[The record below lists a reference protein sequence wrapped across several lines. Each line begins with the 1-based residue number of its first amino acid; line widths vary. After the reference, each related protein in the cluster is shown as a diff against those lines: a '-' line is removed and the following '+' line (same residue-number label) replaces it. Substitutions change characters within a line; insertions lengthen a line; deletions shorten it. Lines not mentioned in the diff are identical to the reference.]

1 MQCEA
6 APRLRLH
13 AQRPAAIQSRSQRG
27 GGRAD
32 ELQLRLLTSD
42 VAPGARLGLLLLLA
56 QLPSGGRGE
65 GDGPRAPP
73 GAPAGAPARDAPSA
87 PARHGGLGLGSFLS
101 SMTGARS
108 QAGQAAPAAAPPP
121 AGPAAAAPAANGRAR
136 SRLADAGPRT
146 DCEARDASPSPGSIW
161 ASVWARKP
169 LVGKR
174 CRVANRWSP
183 ITERR
188 QRAWRGQSAQH
199 QRCPAPSPQRRGVV
213 SHEACRHM
221 VPGTQAQPQQAAQPG
236 REGPPCALT
245 LLMPGARP
253 PWRRAQVSEAELVRE
268 VLCACQAVDGRII
281 RFSGAAAGGRG
292 GAEIAPEAG
301 VSAVHRQLV
310 LRLCELGWLFRC
322 ARGCAALARS
332 AHDARPHAGRPG
344 GPLGSRALQNLAT
357 MPLTLLSSWRRA

>member
-1 MQCEA
+1 MARALCCRSCGMRTQPWSACSAAWRSSAAVTAWRGAAVCHGSADIAEPLKVHQLRLSSISLLQGQWICQVTLLARKGCVRASTRRRSVKAPPLQDRQGMQCEA

-73 GAPAGAPARDAPSA
+73 GAPAGAPARDAQSA

-108 QAGQAAPAAAPPP
+108 QAGQAAPAAAPPT

-174 CRVANRWSP
+174 CRAANRWSP

-199 QRCPAPSPQRRGVV
+199 QRCPAASPQRRGVV
-213 SHEACRHM
+213 SH
-221 VPGTQAQPQQAAQPG
+221 
-236 REGPPCALT
+236 
-245 LLMPGARP
+245 GAGH
-253 PWRRAQVSEAELVRE
+253 AGA
-268 VLCACQAVDGRII
+268 
-281 RFSGAAAGGRG
+281 AAAGGAAGPR
-292 GAEIAPEAG
+292 G
-301 VSAVHRQLV
+301 VSMRPNPTPSP
-310 LRLCELGWLFRC
+310 
-322 ARGCAALARS
+322 ARAHPGAA
-332 AHDARPHAGRPG
+332 
-344 GPLGSRALQNLAT
+344 
-357 MPLTLLSSWRRA
+357 RR